1 MNSWHPQNHVFFQFK
16 LQFWSILDGSSSYS
30 TTTPPDA
37 YWMIRGQAW
46 PTAGFAAE
54 EAKEALAKSSSGCNE
69 GSFYWSYLSIPMV
82 ISDEHVGWNY
92 QQMEWFGMI
101 DHLGKLYISI
111 TVRSLEIL
119 ARIGASIQKMAQLLW
134 VKCQRWINPLVSK
147 DALWG
152 GAPLS
157 MLAYNP
163 CELVRYIYN

>member
-1 MNSWHPQNHVFFQFK
+1 MYVFFQVK

-46 PTAGFAAE
+46 PATAGFAAE

-82 ISDEHVGWNY
+82 ISDEHGGRTTNKWNVS
-92 QQMEWFGMI
+92 EWLIMI
-101 DHLGKLYISI
+101 DHVGKLYISI
-111 TVRSLEIL
+111 TVRSLEMS
-119 ARIGASIQKMAQLLW
+119 ARTGASIPKMAQLLW
-134 VKCQRWINPLVSK
+134 VKCQTWWINPLVSK
-147 DALWG
+147 DALRG

-157 MLAYNP
+157 ILACNP
-163 CELVRYIYN
+163 CELVRYIYH